1 MKSTS
6 SLKVNQMLCENPC
19 FFHMDCSVKF
29 DSSPVEL
36 FSPRSFIHLSSVL
49 AALLMET
56 EIGIKQDFS
65 LRGADK

>member
-19 FFHMDCSVKF
+19 FFHADCSVKL

-36 FSPRSFIHLSSVL
+36 FSSLSFIHLSSVL
-49 AALLMET
+49 AALLTET
-56 EIGIKQDFS
+56 EIGIK
-65 LRGADK
+65 